1 MLLLR
6 DAFTQVLLHKVGP
19 SHRDGFHTER
29 LFDKGMLL
37 DTVALTHRC
46 FQHIDAFTRRCF
58 KTQILTRKWF
68 FNQFFLDANAF
79 THRCLYTGMFVHTG
93 VLPREYVCTVLL
105 YTRSFTH
112 NFSYTSSFTQKY
124 FDTHTVTSVLR
135 VDTLTWHVFYK
146 HTHALLQGC
155 FLDAFTQRYVYLR
168 KDAFTQRCFHTQ
180 KRFYIHFF
188 LHSDDFT

>member
-6 DAFTQVLLHKVGP
+6 HAFTQVLLHKVGP

-105 YTRSFTH
+105 YTRFFTH

-124 FDTHTVTSVLR
+124 FDTHSDICCTRRYFDMACFLQ
-135 VDTLTWHVFYK
+135 
-146 HTHALLQGC
+146 THACSFTRMFFRRFYAEIRLL
-155 FLDAFTQRYVYLR
+155 
-168 KDAFTQRCFHTQ
+168 TQRCFYTEMLSHTETLL
-180 KRFYIHFF
+180 HTFF